1 MFSIAYLASIVAIN
15 IGFMLTVPVPLSTG
29 DVWPPM
35 SLFVGLVFVL
45 RDYAQREIG
54 HRVLLLMV
62 TGAALSYYLA
72 TPAIAA
78 ASLVAYLVSESLDWA
93 LYTFSP
99 LSFARRVA
107 VSSVIAA
114 PIDSV
119 VFLFALDA
127 ATPLAVALMTVSK
140 LIGIAVVLR
149 VTIKKEV
156 TQ

>member
-1 MFSIAYLASIVAIN
+1 MFSIAYLASIVTIN
-15 IGFMLTVPVPLSTG
+15 IGFMLTMPIPLSTG

-62 TGAALSYYLA
+62 AGAALSYYLA

-78 ASLVAYLVSESLDWA
+78 ASLVAYLISETLDWA
-93 LYTFSP
+93 LYTFSSM
-99 LSFARRVA
+99 SFTRRVA
-107 VSSVIAA
+107 LSSIAAA

-149 VTIKKEV
+149 VV
-156 TQ
+156 RARGAA